1 MLFPNDTG
9 RKKNL
14 TIMLKE
20 NLLGTEPLI
29 KTIARHPEIVSEG
42 GKLSSSQ
49 IWNRLNTA
57 PSFFFLRCQNWVK
70 KINCSPPQQFYH
82 TVEGWLSNTETRA
95 MVISLWL
102 HGILPRTQWENMSSI
117 KNAGIMRLIG
127 MKENE
132 NSIYCILE

>member
-9 RKKNL
+9 RKKL

-42 GKLSSSQ
+42 GKLSSSR

-57 PSFFFLRCQNWVK
+57 PSFFFEVSEL
-70 KINCSPPQQFYH
+70 
-82 TVEGWLSNTETRA
+82 G
-95 MVISLWL
+95 
-102 HGILPRTQWENMSSI
+102 
-117 KNAGIMRLIG
+117 
-127 MKENE
+127 
-132 NSIYCILE
+132 